1 MVLVPSWPQLLACSR
16 SDSGVRRKGR
26 EREKNKEEKW
36 ERDLFTPTP
45 PPLSFSAHISLRCP
59 HDLNAWVWNRLPS
72 CVQSFQY
79 APWLACKKT
88 AIVDLP

>member
-1 MVLVPSWPQLLACSR
+1 MVLVYGPCSVCSR

-26 EREKNKEEKW
+26 EREKNEEEKW
-36 ERDLFTPTP
+36 ERDLLTPTP

-59 HDLNAWVWNRLPS
+59 HDLNAWNRLPS
-72 CVQSFQY
+72 CVQRFQY

>member
-1 MVLVPSWPQLLACSR
+1 MVLVPSGPQLLACSR

-45 PPLSFSAHISLRCP
+45 PPFFFCSHLFALSPRSECLDLEQATQLCTKFSVRTMVGL
-59 HDLNAWVWNRLPS
+59 
-72 CVQSFQY
+72 
-79 APWLACKKT
+79 
-88 AIVDLP
+88 